1 MKLSHRHQFS
11 SLVHLSGPP
20 QTCVVHFCLETN
32 DEEKLQRSP
41 IGYPASATFLV
52 F

>member
-11 SLVHLSGPP
+11 SLVHLNGPP

-32 DEEKLQRSP
+32 DEAK
-41 IGYPASATFLV
+41 YSALLLV
-52 F
+52 IRLHLFVVLR